1 VSPRTG
7 VVLMTYGS
15 PRDLDDVGTYM
26 TRVRGGRE
34 PSAELITEFQRR
46 YALIGLSPLVSITLR
61 QAAGM
66 QALLGDGFEVTAG
79 MRFSEPT
86 ISHAVEGLV
95 RNGAERILGLI
106 LSPQYSPILMAG
118 YRQAIESAAGSL
130 PSRTVEAWHLN
141 PAFIDV
147 LASRIRGAL
156 ARYTDAERERI
167 PVLLTAHSLPKRV
180 VDREP
185 EYVEQLKETADAVAA
200 AADLADEQWSFVY
213 QSAGHTPEEWLK
225 PDMLDVLPLLAA
237 AGHASVLVAP
247 VQFLAD
253 HLETLYDIDIGGRE
267 QAEAAGMTDFRRV
280 EAPNDAPDFVA
291 ALISVV
297 RGEVAAWDASSQ
309 TQPGATWAAA

>member
-1 VSPRTG
+1 VKTG

-15 PRDLDDVGTYM
+15 PRDLDDVGAYM
-26 TRVRGGRE
+26 TRVRGGRA
-34 PSAELITEFQRR
+34 PSDELVKEFRHR
-46 YALIGLSPLVSITLR
+46 YALIGMSPLIPITLR
-61 QAAGM
+61 QASGM
-66 QALLGDGFEVTAG
+66 QALLGEDFCVTAG

-86 ISHAVEGLV
+86 IAQAVGSLLAQ
-95 RNGAERILGLI
+95 GAQRILGLI

-118 YRQAIESAAGSL
+118 YQEAIKAAAGDA
-130 PSRTVEAWHLN
+130 PTRTVEAWHLN

-156 ARYTDAERERI
+156 TTYPEEIRDRV

-185 EYVEQLKETADAVAA
+185 GYVEQLQDTAHAVAA
-200 AADLADEQWSFVY
+200 AADLAPERWSFVY

-225 PDMLDVLPLLAA
+225 PDMLDVLPELAA
-237 AGHASVLVAP
+237 AGHAHVLVAP

-267 QAEAAGMTDFRRV
+267 QAEQAGMQGFRRV

-291 ALISVV
+291 ALVNVV
-297 RGEVAAWDASSQ
+297 RGELAAWDAGSNV
-309 TQPGATWAAA
+309 TGLTWAA